1 MKKIVLAYSGGLDT
15 SYCAAYLSNQQY
27 EVHAVCVN
35 TGGFDAQELAH
46 NEKTA
51 KQLGVKSYTTIEA
64 TEDYYQQVI
73 KYLIFGNVLKNNCYP
88 LSVSSERIVQAIA
101 IANFAKKIGA
111 SHLAHGSTGAGND
124 QVRFDMIFQT
134 LAPELT
140 IITPIRDLQLTR
152 QEEID
157 YLKKQGIHLSWNK
170 AQYSINKGLW
180 GTSIGGKETLNSRD
194 PLPEEAYTPVSY
206 AHKKTTVTLSFE
218 NGELSAIDQVRGNSI
233 DNIKKL
239 NSLALSYGIG
249 RDIHVGDTIVGLKG
263 RVGFEAPAAVLI
275 IRAHHQL
282 EKHVLSKWQL
292 QHKDQLA
299 NYYGMHLHEGDYLDP
314 VMRDLEAFLT
324 HSQQRVTGEVY
335 LELHPYRFTVNG
347 ISSPFDLM
355 NSRYGI
361 YGEMNTLWTA
371 EEAKGFIKINANQHK
386 IHQQVKQ

>member
-157 YLKKQGIHLSWNK
+157 YLKEQGIHLSWNK

-355 NSRYGI
+355 NSKYGI

>member
-206 AHKKTTVTLSFE
+206 EHKKTTVTLSFE

-355 NSRYGI
+355 NSKYGI

>member
-27 EVHAVCVN
+27 EVHAVCIN

-157 YLKKQGIHLSWNK
+157 YLKEQGIHLSWNK

-355 NSRYGI
+355 NSKYGI

>member
-355 NSRYGI
+355 NSKYGI

>member
-27 EVHAVCVN
+27 EVHAVCIN

-355 NSRYGI
+355 NSKYGI

>member
-35 TGGFDAQELAH
+35 TGGFDTQELAH

-157 YLKKQGIHLSWNK
+157 YLKEQGIHLSWNK

-206 AHKKTTVTLSFE
+206 EHKKTTVTLSFE

-355 NSRYGI
+355 NSKYGI